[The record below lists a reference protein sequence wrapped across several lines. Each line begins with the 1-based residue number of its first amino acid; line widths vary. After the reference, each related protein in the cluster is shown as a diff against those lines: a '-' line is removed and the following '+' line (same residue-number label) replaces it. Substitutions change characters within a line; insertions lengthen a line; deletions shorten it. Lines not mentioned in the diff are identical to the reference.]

1 MIRKSNNSFGN
12 VSKKN
17 FKIIKTYIQTIK
29 RQIMNNS
36 QSNCIATAH
45 HIQLSFSENNE
56 LIVRSYASILMH
68 KIIIPIENM
77 HYLYVTQSNSY
88 ASKAFTPTQTAHFN
102 FQLQFYSAESNLAKQ
117 YDWIELTGV
126 LGGKHIYTIKSNMVF
141 ITNIDEISLDKKQK
155 YQEKTD
161 IYCLMANEHNIFYLN
176 LNLIERVETYLKN
189 PITTQMQPIYHLRFD
204 NDGRIFS
211 NIKTKPFAMFAKI
224 IMKPLGSLCISFAA
238 SFDIDI
244 LDVLTFYYQ
253 YRSKQV
259 DVLSEQSKSL
269 LFRLMEFLNKVPY

>member
-1 MIRKSNNSFGN
+1 
-12 VSKKN
+12 
-17 FKIIKTYIQTIK
+17 
-29 RQIMNNS
+29 MNNL
-36 QSNCIATAH
+36 QRNCVAAVH

-56 LIVRSYASILMH
+56 LIVCSCSHDTILMH

-77 HYLYVTQSNSY
+77 HYLHVTQSNSEV
-88 ASKAFTPTQTAHFN
+88 TTQATISTQSDSVAAHFN
-102 FQLQFYSAESNLAKQ
+102 IQLRFYSEEPNLAKQ

-126 LGGKHIYTIKSNMVF
+126 VDGKHIYTIKSNMVF
-141 ITNIDEISLDKKQK
+141 TTNIDGLSLYKKQK
-155 YQEKTD
+155 YQEETD

-189 PITTQMQPIYHLRFD
+189 PIETQMKPIYHLRFD

-211 NIKTKPFAMFAKI
+211 NIKHKPFVMFAKI
-224 IMKPLGSLCISFAA
+224 IMKPLCFGFAT
-238 SFDIDI
+238 SFDVDI

-259 DVLSEQSKSL
+259 DVLSEQSKTF
-269 LFRLMEFLNKVPY
+269 LFRLIEFLNNVPH

>member
-1 MIRKSNNSFGN
+1 
-12 VSKKN
+12 
-17 FKIIKTYIQTIK
+17 
-29 RQIMNNS
+29 MNNL
-36 QSNCIATAH
+36 QRNCVAAAH

-56 LIVRSYASILMH
+56 LIVRSCNHDTILMH

-77 HYLYVTQSNSY
+77 HYLYVTQSNNEVE
-88 ASKAFTPTQTAHFN
+88 TGGITAAYFN
-102 FQLQFYSAESNLAKQ
+102 LQLRFYSEESNLEKQ
-117 YDWIELTGV
+117 HNWIELTG
-126 LGGKHIYTIKSNMVF
+126 GADGKHIYTIKSNMVF
-141 ITNIDEISLDKKQK
+141 MTNIDGISLDKKQK
-155 YQEKTD
+155 YQEETD

-189 PITTQMQPIYHLRFD
+189 PIPTKITPIYHLRFD
-204 NDGRIFS
+204 NNGRIYS
-211 NIKTKPFAMFAKI
+211 NTKTKPFAMFAKI
-224 IMKPLGSLCISFAA
+224 IMKPLCISFAA

-259 DVLSEQSKSL
+259 DVLSEKSKTL

>member
-1 MIRKSNNSFGN
+1 
-12 VSKKN
+12 
-17 FKIIKTYIQTIK
+17 
-29 RQIMNNS
+29 MNNL
-36 QSNCIATAH
+36 QHNCIAAAY
-45 HIQLSFSENNE
+45 HIQLSFAENNE
-56 LIVRSYASILMH
+56 LIVRSCSCSHDTILMH

-77 HYLYVTQSNSY
+77 HYLYVAQSNNY
-88 ASKAFTPTQTAHFN
+88 ASKAETGGITAAYFN
-102 FQLQFYSAESNLAKQ
+102 LQLRFYSEESNLEKQ
-117 YDWIELTGV
+117 HNWIELTGV
-126 LGGKHIYTIKSNMVF
+126 VDGKHIYTIKSNMVF
-141 ITNIDEISLDKKQK
+141 TTNIDEISLHKKQK
-155 YQEKTD
+155 YQEETD

-189 PITTQMQPIYHLRFD
+189 PITTQIQPIYHLRFD

-259 DVLSEQSKSL
+259 DVLSEQSKTL
-269 LFRLMEFLNKVPY
+269 LFRLVEFLNKVPY

>member
-1 MIRKSNNSFGN
+1 MTKLHP
-12 VSKKN
+12 
-17 FKIIKTYIQTIK
+17 
-29 RQIMNNS
+29 
-36 QSNCIATAH
+36 H

-77 HYLYVTQSNSY
+77 HYLHVTQSNNEAETGSI
-88 ASKAFTPTQTAHFN
+88 AAAHFN
-102 FQLQFYSAESNLAKQ
+102 IQLQFYSEKSNLVKQ

-126 LGGKHIYTIKSNMVF
+126 VDGKHIYTIKSNMVF
-141 ITNIDEISLDKKQK
+141 TTNIDGISLNKKQK
-155 YQEKTD
+155 YQKETD

-176 LNLIERVETYLKN
+176 LNLIAHIETYLKN
-189 PITTQMQPIYHLRFD
+189 PIPQIQPIYHLRFD
-204 NDGRIFS
+204 DDGRIFS
-211 NIKTKPFAMFAKI
+211 NIKHKPFAMFAKI
-224 IMKPLGSLCISFAA
+224 MMKPLGSLCISFAA

-259 DVLSEQSKSL
+259 DVLSKQSKTL